1 MRQSEKY
8 WMKCR
13 YWLCA
18 FVCHMPHTLSTLFQD
33 QVSEFDCIY
42 NGGQLLFNFFFPL
55 PYQNFACPVLKSKY
69 TMKWKYSKM

>member
-8 WMKCR
+8 WMKCG

-33 QVSEFDCIY
+33 QVSEFGCIY
-42 NGGQLLFNFFFPL
+42 NGGQLLFNFFFFAAL
-55 PYQNFACPVLKSKY
+55 PKFCLSCFKKQIHNEVEIQ
-69 TMKWKYSKM
+69 

>member
-33 QVSEFDCIY
+33 QVSEFYRICT
-42 NGGQLLFNFFFPL
+42 GGQLLFNYFFFAAL
-55 PYQNFACPVLKSKY
+55 PKFCLSCFKKQN
-69 TMKWKYSKM
+69 TQ